1 MNATTE
7 TLASESTEN
16 GLLSIQADTSL
27 AGFASRLSSLAKLNM
42 EEKLTLKVLGEKI
55 NDLVEFANQLE
66 ERVQSAKA
74 APVASVSRNRGPASE
89 KVMTEEDARQVML
102 GDLKGDS
109 HKEAAEKLGLSYGQI
124 YSARKGFTFKT
135 VYKEMIDAIKA
146 EQAKQE

>member
-1 MNATTE
+1 MTNSIE

-16 GLLSIQADTSL
+16 SLLSIQADTSL

-74 APVASVSRNRGPASE
+74 APVAPVSRSRGPASE
-89 KVMTEEDARQVML
+89 KVMSEDDARRAML

-124 YSARKGFTFKT
+124 YSARKGFTFKGI
-135 VYKEMIDAIKA
+135 YKEMITVKT
-146 EQAKQE
+146 E

>member
-7 TLASESTEN
+7 TLASQSTE
-16 GLLSIQADTSL
+16 IAVL
-27 AGFASRLSSLAKLNM
+27 ATRLENLAHLNL
-42 EEKLTLKVLGEKI
+42 EEKLTLKHLGEKI
-55 NDLVEFANQLE
+55 NELIVFANALNDRAE
-66 ERVQSAKA
+66 IAAKA

-89 KVMTEEDARQVML
+89 KVMSEEDARQVML
-102 GDLKGDS
+102 GDLKDDS

-124 YSARKGFTFKT
+124 YSARKGFTFKP

>member
-7 TLASESTEN
+7 TLASQSTE
-16 GLLSIQADTSL
+16 IAVL
-27 AGFASRLSSLAKLNM
+27 ATRLENLAHLNL
-42 EEKLTLKVLGEKI
+42 EEKLTLKHLGEKI
-55 NDLVEFANQLE
+55 NELIVFANALNDRAE
-66 ERVQSAKA
+66 IAAKA

-89 KVMTEEDARQVML
+89 KVMSEEDARQVML
-102 GDLKGDS
+102 GDLKDDS

-135 VYKEMIDAIKA
+135 VYKGMIDAIKA

>member
-7 TLASESTEN
+7 TLASQSTE
-16 GLLSIQADTSL
+16 IAVL
-27 AGFASRLSSLAKLNM
+27 ATRLENLAHLNL
-42 EEKLTLKVLGEKI
+42 EEKLTLKHLGEKI
-55 NDLVEFANQLE
+55 NELIVFANALNDRAE
-66 ERVQSAKA
+66 IAAKA

-89 KVMTEEDARQVML
+89 KVMSEEDARQVML
-102 GDLKGDS
+102 GDLKDDS

>member
-7 TLASESTEN
+7 TLASQSTE
-16 GLLSIQADTSL
+16 IAVL
-27 AGFASRLSSLAKLNM
+27 ATRLENLAHLNL
-42 EEKLTLKVLGEKI
+42 EDKLTLKHLGEKI
-55 NDLVEFANQLE
+55 NELIVFANALNDRAE
-66 ERVQSAKA
+66 ITAKA

-89 KVMTEEDARQVML
+89 KVMSEEDARQVML
-102 GDLKGDS
+102 GDLKDDS

-124 YSARKGFTFKT
+124 YSARKGFTFKP

>member
-7 TLASESTEN
+7 TLASQSTE
-16 GLLSIQADTSL
+16 IAVL
-27 AGFASRLSSLAKLNM
+27 ATRLENLAHLNL
-42 EEKLTLKVLGEKI
+42 EEKLTLKHLGEKI
-55 NDLVEFANQLE
+55 NELIVFANALNDRAE
-66 ERVQSAKA
+66 IAAKA

-89 KVMTEEDARQVML
+89 KVMSEEDARQAML

-124 YSARKGFTFKT
+124 YSARKGFTFKP

>member
-7 TLASESTEN
+7 TLASQSTE
-16 GLLSIQADTSL
+16 IAVL
-27 AGFASRLSSLAKLNM
+27 ATRLENLAHLNL
-42 EEKLTLKVLGEKI
+42 EEKLTLKHLGEKI
-55 NDLVEFANQLE
+55 NELIVFANALNDRAE
-66 ERVQSAKA
+66 IAAKA

-89 KVMTEEDARQVML
+89 KVMSEEDARQVML

-124 YSARKGFTFKT
+124 YSARKGFTFKP

>member
-7 TLASESTEN
+7 TLASQSTE
-16 GLLSIQADTSL
+16 IAVL
-27 AGFASRLSSLAKLNM
+27 ATRLENLAHLNL
-42 EEKLTLKVLGEKI
+42 EDKLTLKHLGEKI
-55 NDLVEFANQLE
+55 NELIVFANALNDRAE
-66 ERVQSAKA
+66 IAAKA

-89 KVMTEEDARQVML
+89 KVMSEEDARQVML
-102 GDLKGDS
+102 GDLKDDS

-124 YSARKGFTFKT
+124 YSARKGFTFKP